1 MQLSRALNQLTEIG
15 RVARLHRYPV
25 KSMRGE
31 APDRIALG
39 WTGLD
44 GDRQYAFHKSTAPSR
59 FPWFTARIH
68 AEMVL
73 YAARYTAPDTKTAG
87 VSVTAPDGAAFDI
100 AAPELVARFSAAAG
114 MEVGMIRLG
123 RGCHDSLPVSVIGQ
137 GTIDV
142 VSATHG
148 AAVGVD
154 RFRPNIVIDAG
165 LERDWLGRT
174 LVFGDTETGARLAV
188 NRPIERCAFITVDP
202 LTASRDATVMRTV
215 VERFNNE
222 IGVHCVPERLGELA
236 PGMKVWLA

>member
-1 MQLSRALNQLTEIG
+1 MNQPTEIG
-15 RVARLHRYPV
+15 RVARLYRYPV

-31 APDRIALG
+31 ALDGIALG

-44 GDRQYAFHKSTAPSR
+44 GDRQYAFHKPTAPSR

-73 YAARYTAPDTKTAG
+73 YTARYGAADTKTAP
-87 VSVTAPDGAAFDI
+87 VAVTAPDGAVFDV
-100 AAPELVARFSAAAG
+100 ASPGLTARFADAAG
-114 MEVGMIRLG
+114 MAVGMIRLG

-137 GTIDV
+137 GTIDDL
-142 VSATHG
+142 SAAHG
-148 AAVGVD
+148 TAVGID

-165 LERDWLGRT
+165 RERDWLDKT
-174 LVFGDTETGARLAV
+174 LIFGDPDNGVRLQV

-202 LTASRDATVMRTV
+202 ETAARDATLMRTV
-215 VERFNNE
+215 VENFNNE
-222 IGVHCVPERLGELA
+222 IGVHCVPERLGGLA